1 MSNQIWITLQNQL
14 KGQLPV
20 HLLEWTGFVDF
31 QQLLRELQAL
41 LHQALEREIDTLLFV
56 EGEQKQVW
64 GLKMTQGDD
73 LVIHFYPPECSGET
87 LTTLLQIQKL
97 AHAQKFQAPQ
107 TLLPPHAFGQCQIS
121 VELCLLGSRKPHPHQ
136 NGDIQLMAQTL
147 ARLHQVTCTLHAL
160 PALPQMQI
168 PCQTHLFSGAAPK
181 ERRSETE
188 WLGALRHALQRRLR
202 QETGRLVLSP
212 LYWTP
217 SQLQIKHQELAAV
230 YSWSKLILQPELW
243 ALGRAMASLG
253 FLSQTEPGQPAST
266 IEMQRFLA
274 TFCEVRGVPF
284 LASELRY
291 LEACLTWAMA
301 EIALKEQQGDPHNRH
316 WEGSYREALTKHAHP
331 YYLSLI

>member
-1 MSNQIWITLQNQL
+1 MSNQVWITLQNQL
-14 KGQLPV
+14 KGQLPL

-41 LHQALEREIDTLLFV
+41 LHQTLATEIDTLLFI

-64 GLKMTQGDD
+64 GFKMAQSND
-73 LVIHFYPPECSGET
+73 LVVHFYPPERSKET

-107 TLLPPHAFGQCQIS
+107 TLLPPHAFGQCRIS
-121 VELCLLGSRKPHPHQ
+121 IELCLLGSRKPHPHQ
-136 NGDIQLMAQTL
+136 SGDIQLMAQTL

-160 PALPQMQI
+160 PALPHMQI
-168 PCQTHLFSGAAPK
+168 PCQALFSKAVPK

-188 WLGALRHALQRRLR
+188 WLGVLTHTLLRRLR
-202 QETGRLVLSP
+202 QETGRQVLSP
-212 LYWTP
+212 MYWTP
-217 SQLQIKHQELAAV
+217 SQLQIKQQELAAV
-230 YSWSKLILQPELW
+230 YSWSKLTLQPELW

-284 LASELRY
+284 LTSELRY
-291 LEACLTWAMA
+291 LEASLTWAMA
-301 EIALKEQQGDPHNRH
+301 EIALKEQQSDPHNRH

-331 YYLSLI
+331 YYLSLL